1 MKSHTFRLSLIVAVV
16 AVLIL
21 TLSPKVIGIGIQSST
36 IDNILNLIPPEAE
49 SEFEITQQS
58 LSSGWFQSESSLEL
72 VYTPIGSEAIA
83 LEFDLQIDHGPLL
96 MTTDGPKFG
105 LAYANITPHLRNN
118 AFDLV
123 VADLPFELPAIA
135 LDLIAGFDQSLLIE
149 LEVSPVNYSGADG
162 EVVFGGL
169 TSSFKSDSDLS
180 ADFEILMGQLRANE
194 NSARLNFNISGLE
207 INTETEEIS
216 NVLAPSKA
224 SFHIPVIETSSPYPL
239 RIANFSSNTSLSNLG
254 GSNEQLSF
262 EQSIVIKEIS
272 SNFPLNSFSW
282 QIGLEELDAQALSLY
297 YALLYELQVEMEK
310 DEGSTSPAISRISQ
324 ELLLITVKN
333 ALAFNNTLEA
343 NAYGGDHRA
352 NINIHWNGMPAL
364 NDVARMDINEALEAL
379 SFDLDI
385 SLDLEAVMSSPLAEM
400 VDPYVQQGYVQLD
413 NGRVL
418 IRASLQDSVL
428 TLNDEETAV
437 GQFF

>member
-1 MKSHTFRLSLIVAVV
+1 
-16 AVLIL
+16 
-21 TLSPKVIGIGIQSST
+21 
-36 IDNILNLIPPEAE
+36 
-49 SEFEITQQS
+49 
-58 LSSGWFQSESSLEL
+58 
-72 VYTPIGSEAIA
+72 
-83 LEFDLQIDHGPLL
+83 
-96 MTTDGPKFG
+96 
-105 LAYANITPHLRNN
+105 
-118 AFDLV
+118 
-123 VADLPFELPAIA
+123 
-135 LDLIAGFDQSLLIE
+135 
-149 LEVSPVNYSGADG
+149 
-162 EVVFGGL
+162 
-169 TSSFKSDSDLS
+169 
-180 ADFEILMGQLRANE
+180 
-194 NSARLNFNISGLE
+194 
-207 INTETEEIS
+207 
-216 NVLAPSKA
+216 
-224 SFHIPVIETSSPYPL
+224 VIESSSPYPL